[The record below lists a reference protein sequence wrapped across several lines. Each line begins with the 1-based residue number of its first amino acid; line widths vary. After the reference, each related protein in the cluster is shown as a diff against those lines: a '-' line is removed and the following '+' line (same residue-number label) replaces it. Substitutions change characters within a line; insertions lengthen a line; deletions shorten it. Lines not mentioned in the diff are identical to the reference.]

1 MVDTRNGTARHG
13 SLTPVAPLGISVGLG
28 TVAVLVTVFVGAL
41 VPAHLAGGT
50 WALLAVV
57 VAGFAAWAADVA
69 AAVLVAALT
78 FVVANGFLV
87 NRHGE
92 LSWHGA
98 ADLHRGAL
106 LLAAAAVGLVVARV
120 RARRIR

>member
-1 MVDTRNGTARHG
+1 MVDMRHGTAGGGH
-13 SLTPVAPLGISVGLG
+13 LTPVAPLGISVGLG

-41 VPAHLAGGT
+41 VPVHLAGVT
-50 WALLAVV
+50 WALLAAV

-78 FVVANGFLV
+78 FLVANGFLV
-87 NRHGE
+87 NRQGE

-106 LLAAAAVGLVVARV
+106 LLTAAAVGLVVARV
-120 RARRIR
+120 RAR